1 MVGFLPG
8 CDEFVP
14 HTMEAME
21 VWDAQGLDEFRHQAQ
36 NKTPLVLQTE
46 ACWQGKFQASVWSPL
61 EEWFINVHN
70 INWAMYIHLH
80 QEKG

>member
-14 HTMEAME
+14 HTMA
-21 VWDAQGLDEFRHQAQ
+21 VGCSRARRVS
-36 NKTPLVLQTE
+36 TPSPKEDPAGAPNRSLLARQVPGISLE
-46 ACWQGKFQASVWSPL
+46 SARPL

-70 INWAMYIHLH
+70 KNWAIYIHLH